1 MERITLKSF
10 GAQRWAIHRNVCNIA
25 CKADSQ
31 CKNER
36 DKEREVRTAIFNYL
50 LRTFPDRKT
59 LSVWFKGLGS
69 VRSPKVRNQAAYFYC
84 VADILRRSTGYAR
97 V

>member
-10 GAQRWAIHRNVCNIA
+10 GPQRWAIHRNVCDIA

-36 DKEREVRTAIFNYL
+36 DKEREVRRAIFDYL
-50 LRTFPDRKT
+50 LRTFPDRRS
-59 LSVWFKGLGS
+59 LSAWFKGTGS
-69 VRSPKVRNQAAYFYC
+69 GKSPKARHKDMYFYAC
-84 VADILRRSTGYAR
+84 ADILRKSTGYAR